1 MSPSP
6 PVDITPSP
14 LKPAR
19 EPAPVETL
27 RVMIVDDE
35 LGMRLGATRVLD
47 GLAVS
52 MPEADGQVRVTTCE
66 AGSGEEALARL
77 AEDKPDIVLLDHMLP
92 GMSGLD
98 VLEQL
103 NQRHAEAL
111 VIMITAYASLDV
123 AVSATKRG
131 AFDFLAKPFT
141 PDELKAA
148 LRKAARHHI
157 LRSQARRLA
166 AEKRQVRFQFLSVLV
181 HELKAPLAAIEGYLQ
196 LMAEEGAQ
204 DPETLRHTVTRSL
217 VRIEGMRKLILD
229 LLDLTRIESGQRRRE
244 IAAVDLV
251 EVARTALET
260 AGPSAAERQITLA
273 LHAPVPVVLAA
284 DRSELDIMLN
294 NLVSNAVKYN
304 RDGGRVDVNITRTGE
319 VAQVAV
325 ADTGIGMTAK
335 ETERLF
341 GEFVRIKNQKTRNIS
356 GSGLGLSILKRLATL
371 YGGEVTVA
379 STPDV
384 GTTFTAT
391 LHAADDS
398 KGAAS

>member
-1 MSPSP
+1 MSPVDNPMTETATSP
-6 PVDITPSP
+6 QP
-14 LKPAR
+14 PAKR
-19 EPAPVETL
+19 VPAVETL

-35 LGMRLGATRVLD
+35 IGMRLGATRVLD

-52 MPEADGQVRVTTCE
+52 LPEADGQVRVATSE
-66 AGSGEEALARL
+66 ASSGEEALDRL
-77 AEDKPDIVLLDHMLP
+77 AEARPDVVLLDHMLP

-103 NQRHAEAL
+103 NQRHVEAL

-141 PDELKAA
+141 PEELKAA
-148 LRKAARHHI
+148 VRKAARHHI

-181 HELKAPLAAIEGYLQ
+181 HELKAPLAAVEGYLR
-196 LMAEEGAQ
+196 LMAEEGAT
-204 DPETLRHTVTRSL
+204 DPETLRHSVSRSL
-217 VRIEGMRKLILD
+217 VRVEGMRKLILD
-229 LLDLTRIESGQRRRE
+229 LLDLTRIESGQRQRE
-244 IAAVDLV
+244 IADVDLV

-260 AGPSAAERQITLA
+260 AGPSAADRQVALA

-284 DRSELDIMLN
+284 DRAELDIMLN

-304 RDGGRVDVNITRTGE
+304 REGGRVDVTVTRASDVVT
-319 VAQVAV
+319 VSVQ
-325 ADTGIGMTAK
+325 DTGIGMTAK
-335 ETERLF
+335 ETARLF
-341 GEFVRIKNQKTRNIS
+341 GEFVRIKNEKTRNIS

-371 YGGEVTVA
+371 YGGDVTVA

-384 GTTFTAT
+384 GTTFTVT
-391 LHAADDS
+391 LHAV
-398 KGAAS
+398 GQ